1 MPAFLKNKAPE
12 PGFGVYFH
20 WPFCRKKCPYCDFNS
35 HVRDAVDQKTWT
47 QNLLTEL
54 SWFATQTPRR
64 PVTSI
69 FFGGGTP
76 SLMEPQT
83 VAALIDGV
91 AEHFSLSD
99 DIEISLEANPT
110 SAEAQSFAGY
120 RDAGVNRLSMGVQS
134 LRDEALR
141 FLGREHSVSEAF
153 KTIELARGVFPNIS
167 FDLIYAL
174 PDQSLDAWHKDLT
187 EALNLAGDHLSLYQ
201 LTIEPNTGFAGA
213 LKRREF
219 ELPKDEL
226 AEEMFDLTQDLCTK
240 AGLPAY
246 EISNHARPGF
256 ECRHN
261 LTYWRYG
268 HYLGIGPGAH
278 GRVEIEGSR
287 QAFEQIKRPEKWLNS
302 VQNFNQGVEA
312 RSVLSD
318 QTERAEEL
326 LLMGLRLT
334 EGVWFRNFEAAVGA
348 PIFEIISHNKAQMLV
363 QAGFLKI
370 TDCRIRATDKGRFVL
385 NSLLAELVS

>member
-1 MPAFLKNKAPE
+1 MPVSPNNKAPD
-12 PGFGVYFH
+12 PGFGIYFH

-35 HVRDAVDQKTWT
+35 HVRDTVDQKIWT
-47 QNLLTEL
+47 QSLLTEL
-54 SWFATQTPRR
+54 SWFANKTPNQT
-64 PVTSI
+64 VTSI

-76 SLMEPQT
+76 SLMAPDT
-83 VAALIDGV
+83 VAALIEGA
-91 AEHFSLSD
+91 AEHITIAD
-99 DIEISLEANPT
+99 DVEITLEANPT
-110 SAEAQSFAGY
+110 SAEARSFAGY

-141 FLGREHSVSEAF
+141 FLGREHSVSEALQ
-153 KTIELARGVFPNIS
+153 TIELARGIFPNIS

-174 PDQSLDAWHKDLT
+174 PGQSLDAWQKDLT

-226 AEEMFDLTQDLCTK
+226 AEEMFDLTQSLCAD

-278 GRVEIEGSR
+278 GRVDIDGNR
-287 QAFEQIKRPEKWLNS
+287 QAFEQIKRPEKWLES
-302 VQNFNQGVEA
+302 VQRFGQGIEA
-312 RSVLSD
+312 ESVLSD
-318 QTERAEEL
+318 PIERAEEL

-334 EGVWFRNFEAAVGA
+334 EGVWFRNFETFVGSSF
-348 PIFEIISHNKAQMLV
+348 FEIVSRSKVQMLA
-363 QAGFLKI
+363 QAGFLEI
-370 TDCRIRATDKGRFVL
+370 SEYRIRATDKGRFVL

>member
-1 MPAFLKNKAPE
+1 MPVSLKNKAPE

-47 QNLLTEL
+47 QSLLTEL
-54 SWFATQTPRR
+54 SWFATQTPKR

-76 SLMEPQT
+76 SLMEPET

-141 FLGREHSVSEAF
+141 FLGREHSVSEAL
-153 KTIELARGVFPNIS
+153 KTIELARGIFPNIS

-174 PDQSLDAWHKDLT
+174 PDQSLEAWHKDLT

-226 AEEMFDLTQDLCTK
+226 AEEMFELTQDLCTK

-278 GRVEIEGSR
+278 GRVEIGENR
-287 QAFEQIKRPEKWLNS
+287 QAFEQTKRPEKWLDS
-302 VQNFNQGVEA
+302 VQNSNQGVETTSA
-312 RSVLSD
+312 LND

-334 EGVWFRNFEAAVGA
+334 EGVWFRNFEAAVGS
-348 PIFEIISHNKAQMLV
+348 PIFENISRDKAQMLV
-363 QAGFLKI
+363 KAGFLEV
-370 TDCRIRATDKGRFVL
+370 TDYRIRATDKGRFVL